1 MTMLL
6 IYMPAE
12 GDPMVWRLAVG
23 VGMFTDQ
30 AVAHTLVRVEVTDV
44 LLHVLGT
51 KMAIR
56 SSS

>member
-1 MTMLL
+1 MLL

-30 AVAHTLVRVEVTDV
+30 AVARTLVRVEVTDV
-44 LLHVLGT
+44 LLHMPRLGV
-51 KMAIR
+51 
-56 SSS
+56 